1 MSTLEKHSAPAKPF
15 DLMAVDANGNM
26 TRITI
31 GDLINAIAIAA
42 SEREAAFDAGGG
54 DFKAVTVNADGVI
67 SLFGMDE
74 IASQLMPG
82 T

>member
-31 GDLINAIAIAA
+31 GDLLNAIAIEA
-42 SEREAAFDAGGG
+42 SEREAAYDAGG
-54 DFKAVTVNADGVI
+54 DFKAVTVNANGVI
-67 SLFGMDE
+67 SLFTMNE
-74 IASQLMPG
+74 IANDLMPN